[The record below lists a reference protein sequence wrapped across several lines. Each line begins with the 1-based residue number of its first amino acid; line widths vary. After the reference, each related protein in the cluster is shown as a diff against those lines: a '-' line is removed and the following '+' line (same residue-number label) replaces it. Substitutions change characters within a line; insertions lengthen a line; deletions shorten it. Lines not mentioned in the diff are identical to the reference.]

1 MKVSCCFIA
10 AVPQRKNH
18 GAGSAFTVIE
28 LLAVI
33 AIIGILLAI
42 LIPSVASAR
51 NTANKARTRA
61 QFNQWAAAIEL
72 FRSEYGYYPAFDP
85 TLKVNGGATATDH
98 LFHDL
103 LAARKR
109 DGSALATNESAALQ
123 NKKLIRFHVFAES
136 DFADAGSAD
145 AGLLCD
151 AFGTTDIAVLI
162 DRNLDGVINTDDY
175 GTDLPAVNGWRPTAS
190 DFPTAGLR
198 AGVVFYDALPGA
210 SDANPAFIFSWK

>member
-1 MKVSCCFIA
+1 MKVSRGLVGNVI
-10 AVPQRKNH
+10 VEKNRRRAC
-18 GAGSAFTVIE
+18 GFTVIE

-51 NTANKARTRA
+51 TTANKARTRA

-72 FRSEYGYYPAFDP
+72 FRSEYGYYPAFDS
-85 TLKVNGGATATDH
+85 TFKVNGGATATGH

-109 DGSALATNESAALQ
+109 DGSALAVDEAAALQ
-123 NKKLIRFHVFAES
+123 NKKLIRFHVFAET

-175 GTDLPAVNGWRPTAS
+175 GSDLPAVNGSRPTAN

-198 AGVVFYDALPGA
+198 AGVVFYDALPGS
-210 SDANPAFIFSWK
+210 SDENPAFIFSWK

>member
-1 MKVSCCFIA
+1 MKVSRCFVGA
-10 AVPQRKNH
+10 LPDGKNR
-18 GAGSAFTVIE
+18 ARASAFTVIE

-51 NTANKARTRA
+51 ATANKARTRA

-72 FRSEYGYYPAFDP
+72 FRSEYGYYPAFDS
-85 TLKVNGGATATDH
+85 TFKVNGGATAADH

-109 DGSALATNESAALQ
+109 DGSALVSNETAALQ
-123 NKKLIRFHVFAES
+123 NRKLIRFHVFAET
-136 DFADAGSAD
+136 DFADRGSED

-175 GTDLPAVNGWRPTAS
+175 GSDLPAVNGWRPTAG
-190 DFPTAGLR
+190 DFPAVGLR
-198 AGVVFYDALPGA
+198 AGVVFYDVVPGA